1 MLASTVQFSNNDQP
15 QPHRHHTPPHN
26 TGQQFDDQARPDT
39 RRQPT
44 PTRGLFP
51 QDPTGCPNTATSRT
65 TTPVPHPHPTKGG
78 TDSTRPV
85 AVAGTDFTS
94 VSAIE
99 HPTDHIR
106 GDAGSWT
113 PFAGQAAP

>member
-15 QPHRHHTPPHN
+15 DPTATTHHPTR
-26 TGQQFDDQARPDT
+26 GQQFDDQNRIPET
-39 RRQPT
+39 TNPN
-44 PTRGLFP
+44 RGLFP

-65 TTPVPHPHPTKGG
+65 THPFHTHTPPGG

-94 VSAIE
+94 VSAN
-99 HPTDHIR
+99 
-106 GDAGSWT
+106 
-113 PFAGQAAP
+113 